1 MKRLLIGFIG
11 YISQRAQGKP
21 TYVQFGDTV
30 SNKPQSFGTPVNV
43 LNEKELLTA
52 LQSMI
57 KQQLI
62 RPSAEDIKV
71 KNYDPRKNF
80 IFGLEWDGRSSLS
93 DSSIKK
99 KAKEVY
105 EKLNKEADDTLRIL
119 LSENVLMASN
129 IDTIYKILYDNGVLD
144 NIENSLKDEAVRIA
158 LSKVLS
164 FETQLEKINPD
175 TNETEYEE
183 VTLTDEQIKER
194 DEKLEK
200 LIDQANT
207 SMSIK
212 DKEALFAYYAPLF
225 RTYFINNYVNSHQ
238 LRQLILGD
246 TAFYKSGKEFYD
258 IIKRISIAFGAG
270 KKFIVNEALGFL
282 PEKTKV
288 VVVQDDKK
296 YVDEVVGLAKELY
309 GTSFDATDGIS
320 FITPRY
326 WKKMRRSAGIEAELD
341 VSLKPV
347 YFNIDERGVPT
358 ALKFASIV
366 LTDELVDKF
375 PQFKK

>member
-1 MKRLLIGFIG
+1 
-11 YISQRAQGKP
+11 
-21 TYVQFGDTV
+21 
-30 SNKPQSFGTPVNV
+30 
-43 LNEKELLTA
+43 
-52 LQSMI
+52 
-57 KQQLI
+57 
-62 RPSAEDIKV
+62 
-71 KNYDPRKNF
+71 
-80 IFGLEWDGRSSLS
+80 LS
-93 DSSIKK
+93 DASIKR

-105 EKLNKEADDTLRIL
+105 ERLNKEADNTLLTL

-129 IDTIYKILYDNGVLD
+129 IDTIYKILYDNGVLE
-144 NIENSLKDEAVRIA
+144 NIESSLKDEAVKIA

-183 VTLTDEQIKER
+183 VILTDEQIKEK

-200 LIDQANT
+200 LIEQANN
-207 SMSIK
+207 SMSIR
-212 DKEALFAYYAPLF
+212 DREALFVYYAPLF

-375 PQFKK
+375 PQFSK